1 MCKASGSFGRLSKR
15 VWQSHLICLSSKI
28 HVYKAVVVP
37 NLLHGAETW
46 VLYRNQIR
54 LLERFHQCSLCSI
67 LGIKWQDHVWNEEV
81 LESQPAQHRV
91 HFASGAAALGWP
103 VIKMEDVR
111 MPKAVFISEL
121 QE

>member
-1 MCKASGSFGRLSKR
+1 MLLALQPRHQIARPR
-15 VWQSHLICLSSKI
+15 V
-28 HVYKAVVVP
+28 
-37 NLLHGAETW
+37 
-46 VLYRNQIR
+46 
-54 LLERFHQCSLCSI
+54 ERMSPQ
-67 LGIKWQDHVWNEEV
+67 
-81 LESQPAQHRV
+81 ESQPAQHRV